1 MKEDLAKEVR
11 ILMDRTGLELDDD
24 RIHKLTEEYEQI
36 VAKLKDL
43 HDIEVDEEEVAG
55 IFDPTAYSG

>member
-24 RIHKLTEEYEQI
+24 RIHKLTEAYEQI
-36 VAKLKDL
+36 LAKLKDL

>member
-24 RIHKLTEEYEQI
+24 RIHKLTKAYEQI
-36 VAKLKDL
+36 VVKLNDL
-43 HDIEVDEEEVAG
+43 HAIEVDEEEVAG

>member
-24 RIHKLTEEYEQI
+24 RIHKLTEAYEQI
-36 VAKLKDL
+36 IAKLNDL